1 MKLIRNLLVA
11 SVLGASLLS
20 ATPHTLDNSH
30 SSVEFKVKHLM
41 ISNVKGDFKN
51 FSGVIDFDYKTTT
64 FNKFEGVVE
73 TASVDTGIVKRDNH
87 LRSGDF
93 FLSEKYPTMVFKMK
107 KYISDGDE
115 GQMQGDITIRGV
127 TKPMTFDVEDIGT
140 VKDFNGN
147 NRVGFTLKGK
157 INRTDFGL
165 KWNKALE
172 FGGFAVGEK
181 VKITVEVEAVEE

>member
-1 MKLIRNLLVA
+1 MKMIKTLLTTTL
-11 SVLGASLLS
+11 LGATLLS

-41 ISNVKGDFKN
+41 ISNVKGDFKE
-51 FSGVIDFDYKTTT
+51 FSGIIDFDYKTKI
-64 FNKFEGVVE
+64 FNKFEGIVK
-73 TASVDTGIVKRDNH
+73 TASIDTGIEKRDNH

-93 FLSEKYPTMVFKMK
+93 FLSSDYPTMTFKME

-115 GQMQGDITIRGV
+115 GKMLGDLTIRDV
-127 TKPMTFDVEDIGT
+127 TKKVEFEVEDIAT
-140 VKDFNGN
+140 IKDFKGN

-157 INRTDFGL
+157 INRVDYGL

-172 FGGFAVGEK
+172 FGGIAVGED
-181 VKITVEVEAVEE
+181 VKITIEIEAVEK